1 MVMVCFNLCTVV
13 IFLKNL
19 CLQHVTS
26 VTSWRR
32 GFCFSLFFVVKVCVK
47 MNRESRKRKRRD
59 GFCHCSVCD
68 QLPTSSK
75 GRQQYD
81 HESFD
86 TGKTCF
92 CNIAVLSKAC
102 WQLSR
107 KCLVCENLS
116 VDAIMNNKNR
126 GNFGWF
132 LNDTNIEKVSN

>member
-1 MVMVCFNLCTVV
+1 
-13 IFLKNL
+13 
-19 CLQHVTS
+19 
-26 VTSWRR
+26 
-32 GFCFSLFFVVKVCVK
+32 

-92 CNIAVLSKAC
+92 CNIAVLSKVC

-107 KCLVCENLS
+107 KCFVCENLS

-126 GNFGWF
+126 GILGGF
-132 LNDTNIEKVSN
+132 

>member
-1 MVMVCFNLCTVV
+1 
-13 IFLKNL
+13 
-19 CLQHVTS
+19 
-26 VTSWRR
+26 
-32 GFCFSLFFVVKVCVK
+32 

-92 CNIAVLSKAC
+92 CNIAVLSKVC

-107 KCLVCENLS
+107 KCFVCENLS

-132 LNDTNIEKVSN
+132 LNDTNNEKVSN